1 MHSLW
6 NKFLDT
12 MSTGDIEVE
21 ISEYDKL
28 ATSIFCPG
36 PHYYF
41 VIDFFN
47 RQLTQVSSSIE
58 SLLGLDPLRVS
69 TPYIRMI

>member
-1 MHSLW
+1 MKKNNKIMHSLW

-36 PHYYF
+36 H
-41 VIDFFN
+41 IIT
-47 RQLTQVSSSIE
+47 L
-58 SLLGLDPLRVS
+58 
-69 TPYIRMI
+69 

>member
-36 PHYYF
+36 H
-41 VIDFFN
+41 IIT
-47 RQLTQVSSSIE
+47 L
-58 SLLGLDPLRVS
+58 
-69 TPYIRMI
+69 